1 MKFSMEKLKKTLD
14 IVYIVK
20 KLNEIDKLKNLLL
33 N

>member
-1 MKFSMEKLKKTLD
+1 MEKLKNSLD

-20 KLNEIDKLKNLLL
+20 KLNEIDKLKMLFL

>member
-1 MKFSMEKLKKTLD
+1 MEKLKKTLD